1 MDPGQ
6 ANVGAGGVLI
16 FGVDGTLHRSPTPT
30 RYYKPPLPL
39 SSVRP
44 SSAPPVL
51 ISDEPRLCRASPP
64 PFKVCNL
71 RIPWGRTHSN
81 SLLCP
86 AAAVLALSGIRP
98 SALWVGSPRRG
109 SGDPRM
115 LRWRDRHEIS
125 RLVRDFSAGVVFR
138 QGWTALSDLN
148 STGER
153 SLTCFKGLL
162 RGVIV

>member
-98 SALWVGSPRRG
+98 SALWVRSPRRAADPG
-109 SGDPRM
+109 THGCCGGGITLRSRDSCGILARVWCSG
-115 LRWRDRHEIS
+115 
-125 RLVRDFSAGVVFR
+125 G
-138 QGWTALSDLN
+138 N
-148 STGER
+148 
-153 SLTCFKGLL
+153 GLL
-162 RGVIV
+162 CLI